1 MPREG
6 GASLAG
12 PAFQGFWALSF
23 WSQVAAAAPR
33 SLLISLDAVD
43 ASTATNDGPSADASA
58 VVVIDA
64 ETLAGTG
71 RQLPSQGV
79 RRRLAAAAATPW
91 AHIVVPLQ
99 QFAPASGAAAP
110 SWNRIIFQ
118 ARVSDVR
125 CMLGC
130 IGGEY
135 PSDSALRR

>member
-23 WSQVAAAAPR
+23 WTQVAAPAPT

-43 ASTATNDGPSADASA
+43 ASTAVNDGPSAEVSIA
-58 VVVIDA
+58 VVIDA

-79 RRRLAAAAATPW
+79 RRRLAAAAAPW

-99 QFAPASGAAAP
+99 QFAPAGGAALP

-118 ARVSDVR
+118 ARVR
-125 CMLGC
+125 PAMHW
-130 IGGEY
+130 
-135 PSDSALRR
+135 RRLHV